1 MNRIERRL
9 LFWPPRI
16 LCIAFAVF
24 LSLFALDVFNET
36 HGFGQTALALL
47 IHLVPT
53 AIVVAVLI
61 VAWRWEWI
69 GAVLYAAAAAFY
81 ASRVLPKHPSWALTI
96 ALPLLAIAALFLV
109 NWLKRSELLAAR

>member
-16 LCIAFAVF
+16 LCIGFAVF

-69 GAVLYAAAAAFY
+69 GAALFTAAAAFY
-81 ASRVLPKHPSWALTI
+81 AKSVLPKHPGWALTI
-96 ALPLLAIAALFLV
+96 AMPLLVIAVLFLV
-109 NWLKRSELLAAR
+109 SWLRRSELRTAH